1 VRCCV
6 FRYVNVVVVGM
17 VRMWRGGVGKSG
29 KDDVGWSV

>member
-6 FRYVNVVVVGM
+6 FRYVDVVGM